1 MRLHAF
7 LHLYRLS
14 CARVDVSIGAARAAV
29 PRRCVDPLRVRRPLL
44 LAPTGP

>member
-1 MRLHAF
+1 MHLHSF

-14 CARVDVSIGAARAAV
+14 CARVDVSIGAAAAA
-29 PRRCVDPLRVRRPLL
+29 DALRVRWPPL